1 MVINM
6 KKTYSV
12 AIIGCGGRGYTYA
25 SLIMKKDEFNITA
38 ICDINPEQLEKIN
51 KITNLST
58 DAMFDSEQEFFE
70 KKRADILIIAT
81 TDSHHVRQCI
91 LAMELGYDVLLEKP
105 ISDSKEDI
113 EKLLSVQE
121 RTGKTVVVCHVMRY
135 AGGIVKID
143 ELLQQ
148 GVIGKLIAI
157 DHSERVAFWHQAQ
170 AYVRLQK
177 LNPDTYP
184 TILAKCCHD
193 LDLIQHFA
201 GAGCKS
207 VSSVGNLSFFRRE
220 NAPEGSA
227 DRCLDCKFV
236 DTCTYSAKK
245 IYVDGW
251 KKRGCP
257 AFSWPYN
264 KVTLKNPTTE
274 EDLYQGLK
282 TKVQG
287 ECAFKCG
294 VESDPHVVDHQM
306 VQMQF
311 ENGVIANL
319 SMVFSAR
326 PGRLISFY
334 GTEGEIVMDEV
345 LNTLTIKPY
354 GKDIEVMNLSSLAF
368 GGWSHGGGD
377 VGLINDLYNILT
389 GAKKDYTSLKE
400 SVESHLIGIC
410 AEESR
415 LDGGKVVKVH

>member
-1 MVINM
+1 M
-6 KKTYSV
+6 KKYYTV
-12 AIIGCGGRGYTYA
+12 AIIGCGGRGYTYTK
-25 SLIMKKDEFNITA
+25 LLTEKKEFGITA
-38 ICDINPEQLEKIN
+38 ICDINHEQLKKIN
-51 KITNLST
+51 GLINLPSS
-58 DAMFDSEQEFFE
+58 AMFCSEEEFFKE
-70 KKRADILIIAT
+70 KRADVLVIAT

-91 LAMELGYDVLLEKP
+91 KAMELGYDVLLEKP
-105 ISDSKEDI
+105 ISDSKEEI
-113 EKLLSVQE
+113 EKLLKVQKQ
-121 RTGKTVVVCHVMRY
+121 TGRKVVVCHVMRY
-135 AGGIVKID
+135 AAGIIKID
-143 ELLQQ
+143 ELLQKEI
-148 GVIGKLIAI
+148 IGKLVAI
-157 DHSERVAFWHQAQ
+157 DQSERVAFWHQAQ

-177 LNPDTYP
+177 SNPDTYP

-201 GAGCKS
+201 GASCKS
-207 VSSVGNLSFFRRE
+207 VSSVGDLSFFRRE
-220 NAPEGSA
+220 NAPDGSA
-227 DRCLDCKFV
+227 DRCLDCKYV

-245 IYVDGW
+245 IYIDVW

-257 AFSWPYN
+257 VFSWPYN
-264 KVTLKNPTTE
+264 KVSLKNPTTE

-294 VESDPHVVDHQM
+294 VESDPHVVDNQM

-311 ENGVIANL
+311 ENGVIATL
-319 SMVFSAR
+319 KMVFAAR
-326 PGRLISFY
+326 PGRLIALY

-354 GKDIEVMNLSSLAF
+354 GKDIEVIKLSGLDF

-377 VGLINDLYNILT
+377 AGLINDLYDILT
-389 GAKKDYTSLKE
+389 GAKKNYTSLKE

-415 LDGGKVVKVH
+415 LDGGKTVKVH

>member
-1 MVINM
+1 M
-6 KKTYSV
+6 KKNFTV
-12 AIIGCGGRGYTYA
+12 AVIGCGGRGYTYTK
-25 SLIMKKDEFNITA
+25 LLTEKKEFGITA
-38 ICDINPEQLEKIN
+38 ICDINHEQLKKIN
-51 KITNLST
+51 ALTNLPS
-58 DAMFDSEQEFFE
+58 DAIFCSEEEFFKE
-70 KKRADILIIAT
+70 KRADVLVIAT

-91 LAMELGYDVLLEKP
+91 NAMELGYDVLLEKP
-105 ISDSKEDI
+105 ISDSKEEI
-113 EKLLSVQE
+113 QKLLKVQ
-121 RTGKTVVVCHVMRY
+121 RQTGRKVVVCHVMRY
-135 AGGIVKID
+135 AAGIAKIN
-143 ELLQQ
+143 ELLQKEI
-148 GVIGKLIAI
+148 IGKLIAI
-157 DHSERVAFWHQAQ
+157 DQSERVAFWHQAQ

-201 GAGCKS
+201 GAPCKS
-207 VSSVGNLSFFRRE
+207 VSSVGKLSFFRLE

-227 DRCLDCKFV
+227 DRCLDCKYV

-245 IYVDGW
+245 IYIDVW

-264 KVTLKNPTTE
+264 KVSLKNPTTE
-274 EDLYQGLK
+274 EDLYEGLK

-294 VESDPHVVDHQM
+294 VESDPHVVDNQM

-311 ENGVIANL
+311 ENGVIATL
-319 SMVFSAR
+319 KMVFAAI
-326 PGRLISFY
+326 PGRLIALY

-345 LNTLTIKPY
+345 TNTLSIKPY
-354 GKDIEVMNLSSLAF
+354 GKEMEVLKLNALEY

-377 VGLINDLYNILT
+377 VGLINDLYDILT
-389 GAKKDYTSLKE
+389 GVKKDYTSLEE

-410 AEESR
+410 AEKSR
-415 LDGGKVVKVH
+415 LDGGKTVKVH

>member
-1 MVINM
+1 M
-6 KKTYSV
+6 KKTYTV

-25 SLIMKKDEFNITA
+25 NLMMKKAEFNITA
-38 ICDINPEQLEKIN
+38 ICDINPEQLKKIN
-51 KITNLST
+51 ALTNLNS
-58 DAMFDSEQEFFE
+58 DAIFCSEEEFFKE
-70 KKRADILIIAT
+70 KRADVLVIAT

-113 EKLLSVQE
+113 EKLLGAQE
-121 RTGKTVVVCHVMRY
+121 RTGRTVVVCHVMRY
-135 AGGIVKID
+135 ASGILKLD
-143 ELLQQ
+143 ELLQT
-148 GVIGKLIAI
+148 GIIGRLVAI
-157 DHSERVAFWHQAQ
+157 DQTERVAFWHQAQ

-201 GAGCKS
+201 GARCKS
-207 VSSVGNLSFFRRE
+207 ISSIGDLSFFRRE
-220 NAPEGSA
+220 NAPDGAA

-245 IYVDGW
+245 IYIDLW

-264 KVTLKNPTTE
+264 KVSLKNPTTE
-274 EDLYQGLK
+274 EDLYEGLK

-287 ECAFKCG
+287 ECVFKCG
-294 VESDPHVVDHQM
+294 VESDPHVVDNQM
-306 VQMQF
+306 VQLQF
-311 ENGVIANL
+311 SNGVIATL
-319 SMVFSAR
+319 KMVFAAN
-326 PGRLISFY
+326 PGRLISLY
-334 GTEGEIVMDEV
+334 GTEGELVMDEV

-354 GKDIEVMNLSSLAF
+354 GKDNEVIKLSSLDF

-389 GAKKDYTSLKE
+389 GTKKDYTSLKE

-415 LDGGKVVKVH
+415 LDGGKLVKVH

>member
-1 MVINM
+1 
-6 KKTYSV
+6 
-12 AIIGCGGRGYTYA
+12 
-25 SLIMKKDEFNITA
+25 
-38 ICDINPEQLEKIN
+38 
-51 KITNLST
+51 
-58 DAMFDSEQEFFE
+58 
-70 KKRADILIIAT
+70 
-81 TDSHHVRQCI
+81 
-91 LAMELGYDVLLEKP
+91 
-105 ISDSKEDI
+105 
-113 EKLLSVQE
+113 
-121 RTGKTVVVCHVMRY
+121 MRY
-135 AGGIVKID
+135 ASGIVKME
-143 ELLQQ
+143 ELLQK
-148 GVIGKLIAI
+148 GIIGKLIAI

-201 GAGCKS
+201 GASCKS
-207 VSSVGNLSFFRRE
+207 VSSIGELSFFRRE

-245 IYVDGW
+245 IYIDLW

-264 KVTLKNPTTE
+264 KVSLKNPTTE
-274 EDLYQGLK
+274 EDLYEGLR

-319 SMVFSAR
+319 KMVFSAN
-326 PGRLISFY
+326 PGRLIAFY

-354 GKDIEVMNLSSLAF
+354 GKDIEVIKLSSLDF

-377 VGLINDLYNILT
+377 AGLINDLYNILT

-400 SVESHLIGIC
+400 SVESHLIGIS

-415 LDGGKVVKVH
+415 LDGGKIVNVH